1 MRSMRRLL
9 AVLALFALPFAALA
23 QDTPADG
30 AARISQDDFKK
41 ALKADAILV
50 IDVRDAA
57 SYGIGHI
64 PGALSV
70 PEAKL
75 SEHFEALKSQK
86 KPIVA
91 YCG

>member
-1 MRSMRRLL
+1 MRRLL

>member
-1 MRSMRRLL
+1 MTRCL
-9 AVLALFALPFAALA
+9 AVLALALMPLAASA
-23 QDTPADG
+23 QDAPADG
-30 AARISQDDFKK
+30 AARISQAEFKK

-57 SYGIGHI
+57 SYNLGHI
-64 PGALSV
+64 PGAISV

-75 SEHFEALKSQK
+75 SEHFEALKTQN

>member
-1 MRSMRRLL
+1 MKRRLAL
-9 AVLALFALPFAALA
+9 LALALLPVGASA

-30 AARISQDDFKK
+30 VMRIAQGEFKK
-41 ALKADAILV
+41 AWQANTILV
-50 IDVRDAA
+50 IDVRDAS
-57 SYGIGHI
+57 SYELGHI

-70 PEAKL
+70 PESKL
-75 SEHFEALKSQK
+75 SEHFEALKAQK

>member
-1 MRSMRRLL
+1 MRRR
-9 AVLALFALPFAALA
+9 FAALA
-23 QDTPADG
+23 LALLPAVASAQDAPADG
-30 AARISQDDFKK
+30 SARISQEDFKK
-41 ALKADAILV
+41 ALKADAILA

-57 SYGIGHI
+57 SYGLGHI

-75 SEHFEALKSQK
+75 SEHFAALKAQK

>member
-1 MRSMRRLL
+1 MRPVLL
-9 AVLALFALPFAALA
+9 AALA
-23 QDTPADG
+23 LTVLPAALPAQDAPADG
-30 AARISQDDFKK
+30 APRISQEEFKK
-41 ALKADAILV
+41 AWKDDTVLV
-50 IDVRDAA
+50 IDVRDGA
-57 SYGIGHI
+57 SYGLGHI

-75 SEHFEALKSQK
+75 AEHFEALKSQK